1 MGSQKMARRV
11 RQTDRGSFAGWQ
23 RVALLCI
30 LVFAGLGLSVGSAF
44 VSGVPRA
51 AAASNPIQVENS
63 LPGDSTWGDF
73 SANLSPTALSGYSSP
88 ISVNHGQTVHFYV
101 TTTSA
106 NVTIDIYR
114 MGWYGGTG
122 ARHIET
128 LGTYAGQQQPIPPP
142 NSVTGIVVCNWQ
154 QTASLA
160 VPSTWVTGVY
170 LAKLTGSSGDKSF
183 IFFNVRND
191 GGHED
196 FVFQTSV
203 TTYEAYNTYGGTS
216 LYNNNTNGAIY
227 SYAHATKVSFDRPF
241 NPGDSNGAGHFLWY
255 EYPMLRWAEKNGF
268 DMTYTTDVDT
278 DLNTNPLT
286 NHKAFFSVGHDE
298 YWSKAMRDNVEAA
311 RDAGVNL
318 GFFSANAAYWQIRF
332 EPNAAGVPDRVM
344 VGYKDFATINQAPGP
359 DPMYG
364 VNNAVVTALW
374 RDPVVNRPE
383 LSMIGAMYL
392 DQNKTVE
399 RPYVVTNASSWVF
412 ANTGFVNG
420 TSVNGIVGYEYDNS
434 FTDPSTP
441 GYSQYHTF
449 SPPGLQVLSVSPVD
463 GNNGVT

>member
-1 MGSQKMARRV
+1 MRPSPDMLLARVWRARNTVTTSGRYGVGEVSVMESQKMARRV
-11 RQTDRGSFAGWQ
+11 LQTDRGSFAGRQ

-30 LVFAGLGLSVGSAF
+30 LVFAGLGLSIGSAF

-128 LGTYAGQQQPIPPP
+128 LGTFVGQQQPIPPP

-160 VPSTWVTGVY
+160 VPPTWVTGVY
-170 LAKLTGSSGDKSF
+170 LARLTGSSGDKSF

-216 LYNNNTNGAIY
+216 LYNNNTNGSSY
-227 SYAHATKVSFDRPF
+227 SYAD
-241 NPGDSNGAGHFLWY
+241 
-255 EYPMLRWAEKNGF
+255 
-268 DMTYTTDVDT
+268 
-278 DLNTNPLT
+278 
-286 NHKAFFSVGHDE
+286 
-298 YWSKAMRDNVEAA
+298 
-311 RDAGVNL
+311 
-318 GFFSANAAYWQIRF
+318 
-332 EPNAAGVPDRVM
+332 
-344 VGYKDFATINQAPGP
+344 
-359 DPMYG
+359 
-364 VNNAVVTALW
+364 
-374 RDPVVNRPE
+374 
-383 LSMIGAMYL
+383 
-392 DQNKTVE
+392 
-399 RPYVVTNASSWVF
+399 
-412 ANTGFVNG
+412 
-420 TSVNGIVGYEYDNS
+420 
-434 FTDPSTP
+434 
-441 GYSQYHTF
+441 
-449 SPPGLQVLSVSPVD
+449 
-463 GNNGVT
+463 